1 MNARFHECSLTT
13 GEGICLNFVC
23 WLSRPPR
30 FLPLMGSALC
40 PGPYWPRLAAPAWHG
55 PPAEPCTR
63 QGKDKEKRISFRKDL
78 LSTTFHLHFRYRK
91 KYQGPKRHCFQTLD
105 VFPPKRRKPFPNLE
119 IIFKKNK
126 RKHWR
131 RLIGEAN
138 LQHFTGAIS
147 VAEADINGV
156 EGACPGCIPEAT
168 GAPQETHTC
177 AYVLWIRLSRPVRLI
192 SGCTPTEQLFK

>member
-1 MNARFHECSLTT
+1 MAGEIKGDMSFTSQIQLEMKSNGFWMSTWQQLRLINYYSVQICMNARFHECSLTT

-119 IIFKKNK
+119 IIFIKTKENTEEGWLAK
-126 RKHWR
+126 
-131 RLIGEAN
+131 
-138 LQHFTGAIS
+138 QTCSIS
-147 VAEADINGV
+147 QVQSA
-156 EGACPGCIPEAT
+156 
-168 GAPQETHTC
+168 
-177 AYVLWIRLSRPVRLI
+177 
-192 SGCTPTEQLFK
+192 